1 MQTTEFFAK
10 FVGYGVQIEDGDK
23 QLASLDLIAR
33 CVSIN
38 SKDGFV
44 VVSDVRLSEFMAA
57 LDRHKGRLQQL
68 NGVRVR
74 LGRFEKDTS
83 GSGFALKDRITGGTI
98 HLREGGSLRELVTG
112 VRRTY
117 RLLQNYIE
125 PCFKIASSIERL
137 PYQDYITA
145 IERDGHATVHAYGT
159 ARFCMGKIDYRAAHR
174 VAKVHFT
181 EDERRVSKSRNC
193 NTEPTASPATLRW

>member
-33 CVSIN
+33 CVSID

-44 VVSDVRLSEFMAA
+44 LVSDVRLSEFMAA
-57 LDRHKGRLQQL
+57 LERHKGRLQQL

-83 GSGFALKDRITGGTI
+83 GSGFALKDCITGGTI
-98 HLREGGSLRELVTG
+98 HLREGGSLRELVTA

-117 RLLQNYIE
+117 RLLKNYIE

-137 PYQDYITA
+137 PYENYIAA
-145 IERDGHATVHAYGT
+145 IKRDGYVTVHAYGI
-159 ARFCMGKIDYRAAHR
+159 ARLCMGKIDYRAEHR
-174 VAKVHFT
+174 VAKVHPT
-181 EDERRVSKSRNC
+181 ENERKFRI
-193 NTEPTASPATLRW
+193 EEL

>member
-23 QLASLDLIAR
+23 QLAYLFDLIAR

-44 VVSDVRLSEFMAA
+44 LVSDVRLSEFMAA
-57 LDRHKGRLQQL
+57 LERHKGRLQQL

-83 GSGFALKDRITGGTI
+83 GSGFALKDCITGGTI
-98 HLREGGSLRELVTG
+98 HLREGGSLRELVTA

-117 RLLQNYIE
+117 RLLKNYIE

-137 PYQDYITA
+137 PYENYIAA
-145 IERDGHATVHAYGT
+145 IKRDGYVTVHAYGI
-159 ARFCMGKIDYRAAHR
+159 ARLCMGKIDYRADHR
-174 VAKVHFT
+174 VAKVHPT
-181 EDERRVSKSRNC
+181 ENERKFRI
-193 NTEPTASPATLRW
+193 EEL